1 MMEKAIFDAIKE
13 LSSKMDGMETR
24 LTARMDGIDA
34 RMDKFD
40 ARMDGFDEKLD
51 KMDTKFTRKITSLAS
66 DIDGIKKSLEYIN
79 IEQSALRTGLETL
92 DAKIEAR
99 IDALEEKNEA
109 EHQIFREALQ
119 VAN

>member
-24 LTARMDGIDA
+24 LTARMDGI
-34 RMDKFD
+34 D

-66 DIDGIKKSLEYIN
+66 DIDGIKKSLEYIK

-109 EHQIFREALQ
+109 EHQIFREALGI
-119 VAN
+119 AN